1 MNSELHAQQLDP
13 SAGRQWSGAAGY
25 LAIFLMP
32 ALFTVGAFID
42 EPWLAFGVVVLVFP
56 LARVAFGALPAN
68 GAPYWP
74 EAIAT
79 FLDRLPLV
87 YALVLPAS
95 VLAGLFLAAQTPD
108 ADGAALLGLGLSLWM
123 TLLFGTCVAH
133 ELIHRRNKH
142 QATLGHMLAGFCGYP
157 ALGIEH
163 LAHHARPGDTHLA
176 EYPLQHESVWQF
188 AARRL
193 WRIRREVFGLAAPV
207 WSGRAHMPNL
217 VRTRAALVVTALTWT
232 SFAAIAGIWGAC
244 LYLAVMLGVAFGIQ
258 LITYI
263 QHWGLGDDSIPERIA
278 YGRGWE
284 EDCRFQAWVTLSISL
299 HDQHHRDSRRP
310 YYRLDLSPDSPR
322 LPAGYVLLMF
332 ASLVPWVWRRVMEP
346 ARRHWLATPA
356 DPLSAG
362 RRLTC
367 FGLRALGPTVPS

>member
-1 MNSELHAQQLDP
+1 MSK
-13 SAGRQWSGAAGY
+13 QWLAAAGY

-32 ALFTVGAFID
+32 TLFVAGAIVN

-56 LARVAFGALPAN
+56 LGRLAFGALPSS
-68 GAPYWP
+68 GSP
-74 EAIAT
+74 EWREGVAT
-79 FLDRLPLV
+79 YLDRLPLA
-87 YALVLPAS
+87 YALVLPLF
-95 VLAGLFLAAQTPD
+95 VLAGLYFAAEPVND
-108 ADGAALLGLGLSLWM
+108 DGVALVGLGLSLWM

-133 ELIHRRNKH
+133 ELIHRRGKH

-176 EYPLQHESVWQF
+176 EYPLKGESVWRF
-188 AARRL
+188 AGRRM
-193 WRIRREVFGLAAPV
+193 WRISRELFGPAAPM
-207 WSGRAHMPNL
+207 WSPRAQSPNL
-217 VRTRAALVVTALTWT
+217 VRARIALLVTALTWM
-232 SFAAIAGIWGAC
+232 SFAAIAGPKGAC
-244 LYLAVMLGVAFGIQ
+244 LYLVMMLGVAFGIQ

-263 QHWGLGDDSIPERIA
+263 QHWALGDDSIPDRVA

-332 ASLVPWVWRRVMEP
+332 ASLIPGVWRKVM
-346 ARRHWLATPA
+346 ASAYLHWLSAPA
-356 DPLSAG
+356 SPLSAG

-367 FGLRALGPTVPS
+367 FGLHSLKAPSPR